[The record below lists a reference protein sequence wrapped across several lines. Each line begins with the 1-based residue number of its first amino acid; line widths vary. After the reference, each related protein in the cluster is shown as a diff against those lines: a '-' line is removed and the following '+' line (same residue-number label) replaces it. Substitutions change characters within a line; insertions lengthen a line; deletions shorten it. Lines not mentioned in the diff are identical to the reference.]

1 MQSAVEL
8 KQIFQQGWNIPARVE
23 NYVRQ
28 APEFT
33 AGATHAAWRA
43 CLTDALGQGNLGQGK
58 LGTGNACQVLDV
70 GTGPG
75 FFACLYSQLGHA
87 ATGLDFSERMLGV
100 ARGRAAELGVD
111 TQFVFGDAE
120 EPPFADASFDAISTR
135 HVLFNLPRPGVAV
148 REWVRMLKPGG
159 RLILIG
165 NEHEEL
171 EDRSAWIHPRR
182 LLRRW
187 SFWLRRRRMKW
198 KPAPGYRDA
207 VQQCPLFRH
216 NSRTLRVVME
226 AVGLENIHFVDVD
239 ALAAARNSE
248 RRSRGRGIEPMRFY
262 ILVGEKSAAGNIGR

>member
-8 KQIFQQGWNIPARVE
+8 KQIFQAGWNIPARVE

-33 AGATHAAWRA
+33 EGASHAAWRSV
-43 CLTDALGQGNLGQGK
+43 LTSALGTDQPR
-58 LGTGNACQVLDV
+58 QVLDV

-87 ATGLDFSERMLGV
+87 ATGLDFSDRMLGV
-100 ARGRAAELGVD
+100 ARGRARDLGVD

-120 EPPFADASFDAISTR
+120 APPFADATFDAVSSR
-135 HVLFNLPRPGVAV
+135 HLLFNLPRPGVAV
-148 REWVRMLKPGG
+148 REWARLLKPGG

-165 NEHEEL
+165 NEHDECEGQ
-171 EDRSAWIHPRR
+171 ESWFRPRR
-182 LLRRW
+182 WLRRW
-187 SFWLRRRRMKW
+187 NFWRMRRQMKW

-226 AVGLENIHFVDVD
+226 AVGLENIHFVDCA
-239 ALAAARNSE
+239 ALATARQSE
-248 RRSRGRGIEPMRFY
+248 RRSRNRSGGPSRFY
-262 ILVGEKSAAGNIGR
+262 ILVGEKPTPTKTVAAE